1 MRIKT
6 VTWNIGGGKH
16 LKDGDDPLLM
26 ASYSIDAIAEIA
38 EWLKSENPDIITIQ
52 EAQGDDNT
60 NQIEEI
66 AKLIGYDFSFF
77 DATSSLSGSRFL
89 QHSF

>member
-38 EWLKSENPDIITIQ
+38 
-52 EAQGDDNT
+52 
-60 NQIEEI
+60 
-66 AKLIGYDFSFF
+66 KLIGYDFSFF
-77 DATSSLSGSRFL
+77 DATSSSHIDEGKVLGNGVISRYPIEDHRTI
-89 QHSF
+89 QRPGPGNYRKMT

>member
-26 ASYSIDAIAEIA
+26 ASYSIAAIAEIA

-52 EAQGDDNT
+52 EA
-60 NQIEEI
+60 
-66 AKLIGYDFSFF
+66 
-77 DATSSLSGSRFL
+77 
-89 QHSF
+89 